1 MTTVESLLVTFEL
14 IDEIDAFLDELLQD
28 GTARRMRE
36 AEIAEA
42 EAKSQDR
49 LPPRHSSSVRTDVW
63 TQADVYESSVSV
75 ESDCSSRAM
84 PSIFEYID
92 IHKQLTNFQIKVSR
106 RPRKMSEP
114 ISPKTR
120 ARQT

>member
-14 IDEIDAFLDELLQD
+14 IDEIDAFLDGLLLD
-28 GTARRMRE
+28 GTASRMRE

-42 EAKSQDR
+42 EAKSQDM
-49 LPPRHSSSVRTDVW
+49 LPPRQGSSVSTDVW
-63 TQADVYESSVSV
+63 TQAGVSESSVSV
-75 ESDCSSRAM
+75 EFDGSSRAL

-92 IHKQLTNFQIKVSR
+92 IYNQLTNFQIKISR

-114 ISPKTR
+114 MSPKTTER
-120 ARQT
+120 RL